1 VTVRSPSAGRAT
13 GRTPKRIPPHNLEA
27 EESVLGSMMLSGEA
41 LSDVLDVVS
50 PTDHY
55 RPAHRTIHEAILGL
69 YSRGEPVDAITTV
82 EELRR
87 RQKLEEVG
95 GPLFV
100 YNLVETVPTPASARY
115 YARIVADHSL
125 LRRLIETTAR
135 IQGEAYAVPDDPRLA
150 LERAEQLIYALAH
163 RPQETAPLAL
173 GEVLGSGIDWLEA
186 LQARPGGMAGIATG
200 FRSVD
205 ELLGGLEPGALV
217 IVAARPAA
225 GKSSFVANVARNVA
239 VGSGL
244 PAAFFSLEMSRLEVA
259 MRLLCG
265 DARVSWHRLRTGRV
279 GADEW
284 RRLVDAVET
293 MHAAPLFLT
302 DADSYTAVGIR
313 SRARRLRAKGGL
325 ALLVVDYLQLI
336 SPTSRGENRE
346 AELAEISRSLKL
358 LAKELDLPVIAVSQ
372 LNRDPERRLTRRPQ
386 LSDLRGSGSLE
397 QDADVVMFIHH
408 DDGVAAGV
416 KPVQLI
422 VAKHRNGPTGDVKL
436 SFVPDLCQ
444 FRDPER
450 RG

>member
-1 VTVRSPSAGRAT
+1 
-13 GRTPKRIPPHNLEA
+13 
-27 EESVLGSMMLSGEA
+27 MMLSGEA

-135 IQGEAYAVPDDPRLA
+135 IQGEVYAVPEDPRGA
-150 LERAEQLIYALAH
+150 VERAEQLIYSIAH
-163 RPQETAPLAL
+163 GPQESTPLPL
-173 GEVLGSGIDWLEA
+173 GEVLGTGIDWLEA
-186 LQARPGGMAGIATG
+186 LQTRPGGMAGIATG
-200 FRSVD
+200 FTSVD
-205 ELLGGLEPGALV
+205 QLLGGLEPGALI

-244 PAAFFSLEMSRLEVA
+244 PTAFFSLEMSRLEVA

-265 DARVSWHRLRTGRV
+265 DARVSWHRLRTGRI

-293 MHAAPLFLT
+293 MQAAPLFLT
-302 DADSYTAVGIR
+302 DADAYTAVGIR
-313 SRARRLRAKGGL
+313 SRARRLRAKAGGL

-336 SPTSRGENRE
+336 SPTSRRENRE

-358 LAKELDLPVIAVSQ
+358 LAKEMDVPVIAVSQ
-372 LNRDPERRLTRRPQ
+372 LNRDPERRLSRRPQ

-397 QDADVVMFIHH
+397 QDADVVMFIHP
-408 DDGVAAGV
+408 DDGASAGT
-416 KPVQLI
+416 KSVQLI
-422 VAKHRNGPTGDVKL
+422 VAKHRNGPTGEVKL
-436 SFVPDLCQ
+436 TFVPDFCQ
-444 FRDPER
+444 FREPEVR
-450 RG
+450 A